1 MLNAETS
8 TEEQTE
14 QHAATTPLVRA
25 DQTTYDSNWWDDLTT
40 VGPRERG
47 QQGIGSGSTIDTG
60 GQSPNWR
67 RDSIGLD
74 RRSSQNGIEG
84 LRSDVVTCNCC
95 WCHNMNHLGDLL
107 GLTPN
112 QLELMLIRLLRD
124 EIRRSEDWRRNS
136 DGFWG

>member
-8 TEEQTE
+8 TEEQTQ
-14 QHAATTPLVRA
+14 QHTATTPMVRA
-25 DQTTYDSNWWDDLTT
+25 DQTTNDSNWWDDLTT
-40 VGPRERG
+40 VGSRERG
-47 QQGIGSGSTIDTG
+47 QQGIGSGSTIDIG

-67 RDSIGLD
+67 RDSVRLD
-74 RRSSQNGIEG
+74 RRSSQDGSEG
-84 LRSDVVTCNCC
+84 LRPDVVSCNCC
-95 WCHNMNHLGDLL
+95 WCHNMNHLSDLL

-112 QLELMLIRLLRD
+112 QLELMLVRLLRD